1 LAVAVPPGEAGRGG
15 GYSPHHSG
23 LTPCSTSISKVF
35 SDFQGFL
42 GLPEKHNVEYVIV
55 GGYAVGVHGFPRY
68 TGDMDVFVGINGENA
83 GRLVDVFREFGF
95 ASLGLKAS
103 DLLEPDT
110 VVEVGR
116 EPMKIQVLTG
126 IDGVTF
132 DRCLSD
138 RIMVNLSGLQVPFIG
153 FESLLANKAA
163 SPRSKDRIDLEE
175 LTRLRDLQKKRE
187 IEREIE

>member
-1 LAVAVPPGEAGRGG
+1 MLNK
-15 GYSPHHSG
+15 H
-23 LTPCSTSISKVF
+23 
-35 SDFQGFL
+35 FQDFL
-42 GLPEKHNVEYVIV
+42 GLLEKHHVEYVIV

-68 TGDMDVFVGINGENA
+68 TGNIDIFVGLSSENA
-83 GRLVDVFREFGF
+83 ARLVDVFNEFGF
-95 ASLGLKAS
+95 ASLSLKAI
-103 DLLEPDT
+103 DFLEPDT

-132 DRCLSD
+132 DRCRSD
-138 RIMVNLSGLQVPFIG
+138 RMMVNISGLQVPFIG

-175 LTRLRDLQKKRE
+175 LARLRDLQKKRE

>member
-1 LAVAVPPGEAGRGG
+1 MLNK
-15 GYSPHHSG
+15 H
-23 LTPCSTSISKVF
+23 
-35 SDFQGFL
+35 FQDFL
-42 GLPEKHNVEYVIV
+42 GLLEKHHVEYVIV

-68 TGDMDVFVGINGENA
+68 TGNIDIFVGLSSENA
-83 GRLVDVFREFGF
+83 ARLVDVFNEFGF
-95 ASLGLKAS
+95 ASLSLKAI
-103 DLLEPDT
+103 DFLEPDT

-116 EPMKIQVLTG
+116 EPMKIQVLKG

-132 DRCLSD
+132 DQCRSD
-138 RIMVNLSGLQVPFIG
+138 RMIVNISGLEVPFIG
-153 FESLLANKAA
+153 FESLLANKTA

>member
-1 LAVAVPPGEAGRGG
+1 MLNK
-15 GYSPHHSG
+15 H
-23 LTPCSTSISKVF
+23 F
-35 SDFQGFL
+35 QDFL
-42 GLPEKHNVEYVIV
+42 ELLEKHHVEYVIV

-68 TGDMDVFVGINGENA
+68 TGDIDIFVGISGENA
-83 GRLVDVFREFGF
+83 ARLVDVFNEFGF
-95 ASLGLKAS
+95 ASLSLKAI
-103 DLLEPDT
+103 DFLEPDT

-132 DRCLSD
+132 DRCRSD
-138 RIMVNLSGLQVPFIG
+138 RMMVNISGLQVPFIG

-175 LTRLRDLQKKRE
+175 LTRLRYLQKKRE

>member
-1 LAVAVPPGEAGRGG
+1 MLNK
-15 GYSPHHSG
+15 H
-23 LTPCSTSISKVF
+23 
-35 SDFQGFL
+35 FQDFL
-42 GLPEKHNVEYVIV
+42 GLLEKHNVEYVIV

-68 TGDMDVFVGINGENA
+68 TGAMDVFVAISGENA
-83 GRLVDVFREFGF
+83 GRLVEVFSEFGF
-95 ASLGLKAS
+95 ASLSLKAS
-103 DLLEPDT
+103 DFLEPDT

-132 DRCLSD
+132 DRCRSD
-138 RIMVNLSGLQVPFIG
+138 RMMVNISGLQVPFIG

-175 LTRLRDLQKKRE
+175 LTRLRYLQKKRE

>member
-1 LAVAVPPGEAGRGG
+1 MLNK
-15 GYSPHHSG
+15 H
-23 LTPCSTSISKVF
+23 F
-35 SDFQGFL
+35 QDFL
-42 GLPEKHNVEYVIV
+42 ELLEKHHVEYVIV

-68 TGDMDVFVGINGENA
+68 TGDIDIFVGISSENA
-83 GRLVDVFREFGF
+83 ARLVDVFNEFGF
-95 ASLGLKAS
+95 ASLSLKAI
-103 DLLEPDT
+103 DFLEPDT

-132 DRCLSD
+132 DRCRSD
-138 RIMVNLSGLQVPFIG
+138 RMMVNISGLQVPFIG